1 MNIREVSGGAD
12 IRRMT
17 EVAAIVWREANIAF
31 CTPEQVEYMIEMF
44 QSYEAVSGQLMHGY
58 RYFLVEEDGEI
69 LAYFG
74 VQPQGER
81 LFLSKFYIL
90 KEHRGKGIFSL
101 GLDYMTDLCRE
112 LQLDTIYLTVNR
124 NNTRACEVYLHKGF
138 RIAETAVADIGCG
151 FVMDDYI
158 MEYDVE
164 EIA

>member
-1 MNIREVSGGAD
+1 MKIREVCGEAD

-17 EVAAIVWREANIAF
+17 KVAEVVWREANTAF
-31 CTPEQVEYMIEMF
+31 CSPEQVEYMIEMF
-44 QSYEAVSGQLMHGY
+44 QSYEAVSGQLVHGY

-90 KEHRGKGIFSL
+90 KEHRGKGIFSM
-101 GLDYMTDLCRE
+101 GLEFMAELCRE
-112 LQLDTIYLTVNR
+112 QQLDTIYLTVNR
-124 NNTRACEVYLHKGF
+124 NNTHACEVYLHKGF
-138 RIAETAVADIGCG
+138 KIAEEAVADIGCG

-158 MEYDVE
+158 MEYDV
-164 EIA
+164 I

>member
-1 MNIREVSGGAD
+1 MKIREVCGEAD

-17 EVAAIVWREANIAF
+17 KVAEVVWREANTAF
-31 CTPEQVEYMIEMF
+31 CSPEQVEYMIEMF

-90 KEHRGKGIFSL
+90 KEHRGKGIFSM
-101 GLDYMTDLCRE
+101 GLEFMAQLCRE
-112 LQLDTIYLTVNR
+112 QQLDTIYLTVNR
-124 NNTRACEVYLHKGF
+124 NNTHACEVYLHKGF
-138 RIAETAVADIGCG
+138 KIAEEAVADIGCG

-158 MEYDVE
+158 MEYDV
-164 EIA
+164 I

>member
-1 MNIREVSGGAD
+1 MTKVAEV
-12 IRRMT
+12 
-17 EVAAIVWREANIAF
+17 VWREANVAF

-44 QSYEAVSGQLMHGY
+44 QSYEAVMGQLVHGY

-90 KEHRGKGIFSL
+90 KEHRGKGIFTM
-101 GLDYMTDLCRE
+101 GLNFMAELCRE
-112 LQLDTIYLTVNR
+112 QQLDTIYLTVNR
-124 NNTRACEVYLHKGF
+124 NNTHACEVYLHKGF
-138 RIAETAVADIGCG
+138 KIAEEAVADIGCG

-158 MEYDVE
+158 MEYDV
-164 EIA
+164 I

>member
-1 MNIREVSGGAD
+1 MKIREVCGEAD

-17 EVAAIVWREANIAF
+17 KVAEVVWREANTAF
-31 CTPEQVEYMIEMF
+31 CSPEQVEYMIEMF

-90 KEHRGKGIFSL
+90 KEHRGKGIFSM
-101 GLDYMTDLCRE
+101 GLEFMAQLCRE
-112 LQLDTIYLTVNR
+112 RQLDTIYLTVNR
-124 NNTRACEVYLHKGF
+124 NNTHACEVYLHKGF
-138 RIAETAVADIGCG
+138 KIAEEAVADIGCG

-158 MEYDVE
+158 MEYDV
-164 EIA
+164 I

>member
-1 MNIREVSGGAD
+1 MKIREVCGEAD

-17 EVAAIVWREANIAF
+17 KVAEVVWREANVAF

-44 QSYEAVSGQLMHGY
+44 QSYEAVSGQLVHGY

-90 KEHRGKGIFSL
+90 KEHRGKGIFSM
-101 GLDYMTDLCRE
+101 GLEFMAELCRE
-112 LQLDTIYLTVNR
+112 QQLDTIYLTVNR
-124 NNTRACEVYLHKGF
+124 NNTHACEVYLHKGF
-138 RIAETAVADIGCG
+138 KIAEEAVADIGCG

-158 MEYDVE
+158 MEYHV
-164 EIA
+164 

>member
-1 MNIREVSGGAD
+1 MKIREVCGEAD

-17 EVAAIVWREANIAF
+17 KVAEVVWREANTAF
-31 CTPEQVEYMIEMF
+31 CSPEQVEYMIEMF
-44 QSYEAVSGQLMHGY
+44 QSYEAVSGQLVHGY

-90 KEHRGKGIFSL
+90 KEHRGKGIFSM
-101 GLDYMTDLCRE
+101 GLEFMAQLCRE
-112 LQLDTIYLTVNR
+112 QQLDTIYLTVNR
-124 NNTRACEVYLHKGF
+124 NNTHACEVYLHKGF
-138 RIAETAVADIGCG
+138 KIAEEAVADIGCG

-158 MEYDVE
+158 MEYDV
-164 EIA
+164 I